1 MKNIEMNITAD
12 KLTITVDLKKNFG
25 KSKSGK
31 SVIIASTEGN
41 QSLAYKESM
50 KMGLNIYKAE

>member
-50 KMGLNIYKAE
+50 KLGLNLYKAE

>member
-12 KLTITVDLKKNFG
+12 KLTVVVDLKKNFG
-25 KSKSGK
+25 KSKTGK
-31 SVIIASTEGN
+31 SIIIATTEGN
-41 QSLAYKESM
+41 QSLPYKESM

>member
-1 MKNIEMNITAD
+1 MRNIEMTISGD
-12 KLTITVDLKKNFG
+12 KLTVIVDLKKNFG

-31 SVIIASTEGN
+31 SVIVASTEGN

-50 KMGLNIYKAE
+50 KLGLNLYKAE

>member
-1 MKNIEMNITAD
+1 MKNIDMNIAND
-12 KLTITVDLKKNFG
+12 KLTIIVDLKKDFG

-31 SVIIASTEGN
+31 SVIVASTEGN

-50 KMGLNIYKAE
+50 KLGLNIYKAE

>member
-12 KLTITVDLKKNFG
+12 KLTVVVDLKKNFG
-25 KSKSGK
+25 KSKTGK
-31 SVIIASTEGN
+31 SIIIATTEGN

-50 KMGLNIYKAE
+50 KLGLNLYKAE

>member
-1 MKNIEMNITAD
+1 MTISGD
-12 KLTITVDLKKNFG
+12 KLTVIVDLKKNFG

-31 SVIIASTEGN
+31 SVIVASTEGN
-41 QSLAYKESM
+41 QSLPYKESM

>member
-25 KSKSGK
+25 KSKTGK
-31 SVIIASTEGN
+31 SIIIATTEGN
-41 QSLAYKESM
+41 QSLPYKESM

>member
-12 KLTITVDLKKNFG
+12 KLTVVVDLKKNFG
-25 KSKSGK
+25 KSKTGK
-31 SVIIASTEGN
+31 SIIIASTEGN
-41 QSLAYKESM
+41 QSLPYKESM